1 MSFCGKF
8 SGFGDGVVSAAAA
21 GCVTSADSVTSA
33 DVTGPA
39 SPGLDVSAAG
49 DVPVFDSGGRESMFE
64 PAESA
69 GFVSGT
75 VAGAAATCGVDA
87 TAAGD
92 VDATSSKTQTY
103 MYKLLWYFILL
114 NIHVIKNHATVGGS
128 MVVFLVN
135 TNY

>member
-39 SPGLDVSAAG
+39 SPELDVSAAG

-64 PAESA
+64 PAEA
-69 GFVSGT
+69 GGFASGAPADT
-75 VAGAAATCGVDA
+75 VAGAAGTGGVDA
-87 TAAGD
+87 TAASV
-92 VDATSSKTQTY
+92 VDATPSKTQTY
-103 MYKLLWYFILL
+103 SYYVFFSLFLSCLILL
-114 NIHVIKNHATVGGS
+114 LNMIKK
-128 MVVFLVN
+128 
-135 TNY
+135 